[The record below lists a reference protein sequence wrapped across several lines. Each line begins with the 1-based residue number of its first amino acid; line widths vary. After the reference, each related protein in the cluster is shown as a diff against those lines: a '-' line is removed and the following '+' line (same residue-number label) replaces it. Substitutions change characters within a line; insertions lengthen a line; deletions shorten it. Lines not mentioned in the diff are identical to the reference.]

1 MHYPQ
6 RLRRVRHTYS
16 ALSALLL
23 ANNHRPPIGPVVVYG
38 DYQQREEIHPMK
50 LFDSS
55 ASPYVRKINVLLH
68 ELGKS
73 DEVQREVVATSAFKS
88 SETLIAK
95 NPLGKIPAL
104 ELDDGRTL
112 YDSRVISAYLNDHF
126 GGAFYPNDNWQTR
139 LLEATG
145 DGIMDCTVSMVYEVR
160 LRPEAEQ
167 SPDWI
172 EAQWSKASR
181 AISALS
187 TTLVDQLN
195 GPVSIG
201 HISVGCAL
209 GYVDFR
215 HDARGW
221 RDTNSALADWY
232 EAFGERASMKA
243 TRPVG

>member
-1 MHYPQ
+1 
-6 RLRRVRHTYS
+6 
-16 ALSALLL
+16 
-23 ANNHRPPIGPVVVYG
+23 
-38 DYQQREEIHPMK
+38 MK

-73 DEVQREVVATSAFKS
+73 DEVPREVVATSAFKS

-145 DGIMDCTVSMVYEVR
+145 DGIMDCAVSMAYEVR

-181 AISALS
+181 AISALN
-187 TTLVDQLN
+187 TTFIDQLS
-195 GPVSIG
+195 GPVSMG

-215 HDARGW
+215 HDERGW